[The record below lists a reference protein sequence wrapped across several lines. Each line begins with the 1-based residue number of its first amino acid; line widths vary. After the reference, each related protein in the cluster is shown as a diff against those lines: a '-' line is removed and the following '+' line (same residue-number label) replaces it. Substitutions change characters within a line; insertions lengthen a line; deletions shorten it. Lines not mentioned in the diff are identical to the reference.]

1 MTLRNSPLHSIFN
14 GRYSRFMAGATIAL
28 FAWLWL
34 AGAATSAQVTGQ
46 GIISGTVTDSSG
58 AVVVGAKVTV
68 TNAATNVSNETV
80 TNSTGYFEVGH
91 LNPAVGSYK
100 ILAAA
105 SGFEGLL
112 REGITLETDAHVS
125 VPMQLKPGASVET
138 VTVAADATLLNTDSG
153 SSGQVLTTRQIESI
167 PVSGNNPT
175 WLSIIAPGVQGSVG
189 QAASTDD
196 TLAWTGLT
204 TDFGNFG
211 RLGDNEFSLDGAPNE
226 SNSRASALNPTI
238 DELDETK
245 FDVTAFDAS
254 VGHTFGV
261 SVTQTTKAGTNN
273 FHGTVRETYTNKRWA
288 AMNHFQGLN
297 YKYQE
302 SQAGC
307 VNGSSTNPNCR
318 VIEDNYGWPGTHMNN
333 GSVAVGGPIFIPKIL
348 NGKNKLFF
356 FASVL
361 DDVFS
366 GAGSATATVPTVQER
381 GGDFTDLIDPN
392 AVANTPANWS
402 SLCPGGQPYYGQYQL
417 YDPYSAKPNATPKF
431 VVSRAP
437 FCGNKIPTGR
447 LANNAMATFFNSVMP
462 TPTQNSPLGNNFTYT
477 AIAPQT
483 YRDFTGRIDYKAT
496 SNDDIFVRYSRGD
509 YTKGENAWTLGPI
522 DDQEGPRWIDI
533 PAIGWNHTF
542 NASTNLDVT
551 FGGTNFKTQCCFYP
565 GNDTYKPSS
574 LGLPGYTD
582 AYAQAANPSLV
593 ELPVLLISNYEN
605 GIPGAPNTSLGEA
618 DNVAST
624 YRSFALRADF
634 TRVQGRHTIRAGGE
648 YRWQNASTGISG
660 NVSGTYNFDN
670 TYTQQNNGNDTTFQQ
685 SNTGLAY
692 AAFLMGVQSSSSVS
706 RNTSTSL
713 QTPYYALYA
722 GDTWRLSRKLTIIPG
737 IRFEQEAGLVEKHNQ
752 MIVGWNPTADLSSI
766 SGPANTA
773 YAAALASATP
783 AQLAVLPSSLT
794 IQGGPIYAGVN
805 GAPTSNWNNS
815 YRVLPRIAAAYQLNS
830 HIVIKGGYG
839 LYYDTLNALNIN
851 PDQDG
856 YSTGTGANSSNQYGM
871 DFVAGTMPISNPF
884 PANPSGARFN
894 VPVGNAGGSM
904 YYLGASPTIYNQ
916 NMVPAREQRGAFGV
930 EYQFSN
936 SMMLDVSYNVGYVT
950 DIQIQKN
957 QAFTPSSFYTGGQQP
972 NTAINTLLGTQINI
986 NPFALANFSG
996 VATSNPAAYG
1006 QMSNANMYKSNS
1018 TTVGSLVRAYPQ
1030 MGGLQL
1036 QQPLGQSHFQE
1047 ILFNLTRRYS
1057 NGLTLMA
1064 SFQINDQHDADYFA
1078 NGFDALPSWEAS
1090 NNSLP
1095 TRFTI
1100 EGVYS
1105 LPFGRGKML
1114 ATSGWAS
1121 AVFGGFQLSG
1131 AYEMQPG
1138 TLIGFGNDF
1147 YVGTP
1152 SASQIKIKHPVY
1164 HNNQATGGSNYVQW
1178 LNKGNA
1184 TATVSNGTCTYS
1196 GTGFVTNTACQPT
1209 GVNLRVFPNHV
1220 NGVRQMGMND
1230 GQLSVQRTFPIWE
1243 KMSLETTFNAYNVL
1257 NHQILGGANTN
1268 VTDPNFGQVTGD
1280 GWPSSS
1286 GRWLSIQGR
1295 LRF

>member
-1 MTLRNSPLHSIFN
+1 
-14 GRYSRFMAGATIAL
+14 MAGATIAL

-34 AGAATSAQVTGQ
+34 AGASASAQVTGQ

-58 AVVVGAKVTV
+58 AVVVGAKITV

-91 LNPAVGSYK
+91 LNPAVASYK
-100 ILAAA
+100 VLAEA

-125 VPMQLKPGASVET
+125 VPMQLKLGASVET

-204 TDFGNFG
+204 QDFGNYG
-211 RLGDNEFSLDGAPNE
+211 RIGDNEFSLDGAPNE

-238 DELDETK
+238 DELGETK

-261 SVTQTTKAGTNN
+261 SVTQTTKAGTND
-273 FHGTVRETYTNKRWA
+273 FHGTVRETYTDKRWA

-302 SQAGC
+302 SIAGC
-307 VNGSSTNPNCR
+307 VNGASTSPNCR
-318 VIEDNYGWPGTHMNN
+318 TIEDDYGWPGTHMNN
-333 GSVAVGGPIFIPKIL
+333 GSVALGGPVFIPKIID
-348 NGKNKLFF
+348 GKNKLFF
-356 FASVL
+356 FVSVL

-366 GAGSATATVPTVQER
+366 GAGSGTATVPTVQER
-381 GGDFTDLIDPN
+381 GGNFTDLIDPN
-392 AVANTPANWS
+392 AATNTPANWS
-402 SLCPGGQPYYGQYQL
+402 SLCPGGQPYYGQYQI
-417 YDPYSAKPNATPKF
+417 YDPFSATRNSNPNF
-431 VVSRAP
+431 VVSRTP
-437 FCGNKIPTGR
+437 FCGNIVPANR

-477 AIAPQT
+477 SISPQT
-483 YRDFTGRIDYKAT
+483 YRDYTGRIDYKVT
-496 SNDDIFVRYSRGD
+496 PNDDIFIRYSRGN
-509 YTKGENAWTLGPI
+509 YTKGENAWTLGSI
-522 DDQEGPRWIDI
+522 DDQEGPRWVDI
-533 PAIGWNHTF
+533 PAVGWNHTF

-565 GNDTYKPSS
+565 GNDAYKPSS
-574 LGLPGYTD
+574 LGLPSYTD

-593 ELPVLLISNYEN
+593 ELPVLLINSYEN
-605 GIPGAPNTSLGEA
+605 GIPGASNTSLGEA
-618 DNVAST
+618 DNVAQT
-624 YRSFALRADF
+624 YRSFALRADL

-660 NVSGTYNFDN
+660 NVSGTYNFDD
-670 TYTQQNNGNDTTFQQ
+670 TYTQQNNGNNTVFQQ

-692 AAFLMGVQSSSSVS
+692 AAFLMGVQTSSSVS
-706 RNTSTSL
+706 QNTSGSL
-713 QTPYYALYA
+713 QTPFYALYA
-722 GDTWRLSRKLTIIPG
+722 GDTWRLTRKLTVIPG

-773 YAAALASATP
+773 YAAALASATA
-783 AQLAVLPSSLT
+783 AQRAVLPSSLT

-815 YRVLPRIAAAYQLNS
+815 YRVLPRIAAAYQANS
-830 HIVIKGGYG
+830 RVVIRGGYG

-851 PDQDG
+851 VNNGNNANIDQDG
-856 YSTGTGANSSNQYGM
+856 FSANTNSVSSTTYGQN
-871 DFVAGTMPISNPF
+871 FVAGTLPISDPF
-884 PANPSGARFN
+884 PANASGVRFIA
-894 VPVGNAGGSM
+894 PVGSAGGSM
-904 YYLGASPTIYNQ
+904 YEVGQSPNIYSQ
-916 NMVPAREQRGAFGV
+916 SMVPAREQRAAFGF

-950 DIQIQKN
+950 DIQVQKN

-972 NTAINTLLGTQINI
+972 NTAMNGLLGTTIT

-996 VATSNPAAYG
+996 VATSNPAAYSH
-1006 QMSNANMYKSNS
+1006 MSQAGMFKSP
-1018 TTVGSLVRAYPQ
+1018 TATLGSLVNAYPQ
-1030 MGGLQL
+1030 MGGLNL

-1114 ATSGWAS
+1114 ATSGWES
-1121 AVFGGFQLSG
+1121 AVFGGFQISG

-1138 TLIGFGNDF
+1138 VLIGFGNAF

-1152 SASQIKIKHPVY
+1152 SANLIKIKHPVY

-1178 LNKGNA
+1178 LNAGNA
-1184 TATVSNGTCTYS
+1184 TATATSTTNANGTTTTTCTYS
-1196 GTGFVTNTACQPT
+1196 GNGFVTNPACQPT
-1209 GVNLRVFPNHV
+1209 GDNLLVFPTRI

-1230 GQLSVQRTFPIWE
+1230 GQLSMQRTFPIRE

-1257 NHQILGGANTN
+1257 DHQILGGANTS
-1268 VTDPNFGQVTGD
+1268 VTSTQFGQVTGD